1 MGGRPKS
8 MGNPG
13 MGMPPDEAGGGRRA
27 EGAAA
32 RGPHLKRS
40 ISLPLITLYG
50 LGTTV
55 GAGIY
60 VLVGKVA
67 ARADLFTPAAFLV
80 AGLIAGLTA
89 FSFAELAARYP
100 KSAGEALY
108 VREGLRSTKLA
119 LAVGLLVALSGV
131 ISAGA
136 ITLGAAGY
144 LMGQLALPQEL
155 LVLPVVFL
163 LGGLAAWGILE
174 SVLAAAVFTLLEVG
188 GLLLVIWAG
197 AGGPAAP
204 LARLPELMPP
214 FEPGVWSGIM
224 AGAFLA
230 FYAFIGFEDMVNVA
244 EEVKRVRV
252 TLPLAIVLTL
262 VLTMLLYL
270 SLTAVAVLSVPLGE
284 LADSTEPLALVYE
297 RAGGRYPAAIRLI
310 AIFATLNGALIQVIM
325 ASRVLYGLSR
335 QGALPAALGAVLGR
349 VDARTRTPLIATLL
363 VTAAVLVLALWLPI
377 EALAAATSAVALLV
391 FSLVNLAL
399 IMIKRR
405 DPRPPGIWRVPSVIP
420 IAGLLAT
427 GAFLGLE
434 LTRLAGA

>member
-1 MGGRPKS
+1 
-8 MGNPG
+8 
-13 MGMPPDEAGGGRRA
+13 MGMSPDEAGGEKRA

-32 RGPHLKRS
+32 RGPRLKRS

-67 ARADLFTPAAFLV
+67 AHADLFTPAAFLV
-80 AGLIAGLTA
+80 AGLLAGLTA

-144 LMGQLALPQEL
+144 LMAQLALPQWL
-155 LVLPVVFL
+155 LVVLVALL
-163 LGGLAAWGILE
+163 LGGL
-174 SVLAAAVFTLLEVG
+174 AAVFTLLEVG

-197 AGGPAAP
+197 ASGPAAP
-204 LARLPELMPP
+204 LAHLPELLPP

-270 SLTAVAVLSVPLGE
+270 ALTAVAVLSVPLGE

-297 RAGGRYPAAIRLI
+297 RAGGRYPVAIRLI

-349 VDARTRTPLIATLL
+349 VDARTRTPLVATLL

-377 EALAAATSAVALLV
+377 EALAAATSTVALVV

-405 DPRPPGIWRVPSVIP
+405 DPRPPGIWRVPAAIP
-420 IAGLLAT
+420 FAGLLASS
-427 GAFLGLE
+427 AFLALE
-434 LTRLAGA
+434 LTRLAGG